1 MAVNCEGRTGPSSV
15 DVVVVVSKSD
25 FGMAWLQQ
33 GGWATDFRNDFGM
46 TWFLGEWLDFGN
58 DL

>member
-1 MAVNCEGRTGPSSV
+1 M
-15 DVVVVVSKSD
+15 VSKSD

-33 GGWATDFRNDFGM
+33 GGWDTDFRNDFGM